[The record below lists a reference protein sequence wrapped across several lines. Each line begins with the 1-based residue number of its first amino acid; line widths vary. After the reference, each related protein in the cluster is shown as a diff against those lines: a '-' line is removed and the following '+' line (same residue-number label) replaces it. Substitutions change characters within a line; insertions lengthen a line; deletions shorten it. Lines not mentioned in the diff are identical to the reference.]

1 MTFKSQHIIACILLS
16 IPSLLL
22 GQNQN
27 SLTNDTIS
35 NKALEEVIVTHQS
48 KSKNL
53 TDKQPLASID
63 DYLSKQESITL
74 VRRGAYAWEPMIN
87 NMAIE
92 RTRQTIDGMQI
103 FHACTD
109 KMDPITSY
117 VEVNNLDG
125 MDITSGSQGS
135 LFGATLGG
143 SIDLRTR
150 KLSFTAEKHFKAQV
164 QTGFESINK
173 QKIVGGN
180 FDFTSKRF
188 YINGTIMFRDADN
201 YKAGGNEEI
210 LYSQFRKSNASG
222 IIGYSINGSNSL
234 EAAIIYDKATDVGYP
249 ALPMDVALAEA
260 LITSLKHTYEPTDS
274 WIDKWET
281 KVYYNTITH
290 RMDDTKRPIVP
301 IRMDMPGWTDTY
313 GAYSTLSTTIREKH
327 HISVNANTYYN
338 KSLAEMTMLS
348 SIPGASNMFA
358 YTWPNIKTNYG
369 GLTIKDHWQIDTK
382 NSLLLSGTIGVNFN
396 HVSEKGINQL
406 GIFLNDDTFKQNKTR
421 TVGNIAIN
429 YERFDDQ
436 WLYGVGAGY
445 GNRAPSVSE
454 GYGYYL
460 FNSGDR
466 YDYIGNP
473 NLRNESSIEGNF
485 FIKYATPAFSTKLSG
500 SIFYLNDYIIGVI
513 DPIYNAMTYAGLGV
527 KKYENINHA
536 IQGSLDWN
544 FTYNIDN
551 NWKLSGGLTYSY
563 GEDSN
568 KNTLPFIAPLAY
580 NTAIDYRYNA
590 FKTQLSLKGNA
601 VKNNAAEAYGE
612 VRTPS
617 YAILDWN
624 ANYNFPIK
632 SQSLNIGL
640 GIENLLDTYYTTYS
654 DWNKIPNPGRNF
666 FINLSYQ
673 L

>member
-1 MTFKSQHIIACILLS
+1 MILKNQYITSILLTL
-16 IPSLLL
+16 PTLVLA
-22 GQNQN
+22 QNNQDT
-27 SLTNDTIS
+27 LT
-35 NKALEEVIVTHQS
+35 NKALEEVVVTHFS

-53 TDKQPLASID
+53 VDKKPLASVD
-63 DYLSKQESITL
+63 DYLSKQENITL

-135 LFGATLGG
+135 MFGATLGG

-150 KLSFTAEKHFKAQV
+150 KLTFTEQKELKGQV

-180 FDFTSKRF
+180 FDFTSKKF
-188 YINGTIMFRDADN
+188 YASGSIMFRDADN
-201 YKAGGNEEI
+201 YKAGGNKEI
-210 LYSQFRKSNASG
+210 QYSQFRKLNASG
-222 IIGYSINGSNSL
+222 IIGYAINTSNSI
-234 EAAIIYDKATDVGYP
+234 EAAVIYDKATDIGYP
-249 ALPMDVALAEA
+249 ALPMDVSLAEA
-260 LITSLKHTYEPTDS
+260 IITSVKHTYAPTES

-281 KVYYNTITH
+281 KLYYNTITH
-290 RMDDTKRPIVP
+290 RMDDTNRPIVP
-301 IRMDMPGWTDTY
+301 IRMDMPGWSDTY
-313 GAYSTLSTTIREKH
+313 GAYSTLSTTIKEKH
-327 HISVNANTYYN
+327 HVSINANTYYN

-348 SIPGASNMFA
+348 STPGSSNMFA
-358 YTWPNIKTNYG
+358 YTWPNVKTNYG
-369 GLTIKDHWQIDTK
+369 GLTIKDHWQIDDK
-382 NSLLLSGTIGVNFN
+382 NSLMLSGTLGINFN
-396 HVSEKGINQL
+396 HVSQKGVDQL
-406 GIFLNDDTFKQNKTR
+406 GIFLNDNTFKQNKTR
-421 TVGNIAIN
+421 TVGNFAIN
-429 YERFDDQ
+429 YERAENVWF
-436 WLYGVGAGY
+436 YGIGVGY

-473 NLRNESSIEGNF
+473 NLKNESSYEGNF
-485 FIKYATPAFSTKLSG
+485 FLKYATPAFSTKLSG
-500 SIFYLNDYIIGVI
+500 SIFYLDNYIIGVI
-513 DPIYNAMTYAGLGV
+513 DPIYNAMTYGGLGV
-527 KKYENINHA
+527 KKYTNIDYA
-536 IQGSLDWN
+536 IQGTLDWN
-544 FTYNIDN
+544 FTYNIDS

-580 NTAIDYRYNA
+580 RTSVDYKYNA
-590 FKTQLSLKGNA
+590 FRTQLSLKGNA

-617 YAILDWN
+617 YAIVDWN
-624 ANYNFPIK
+624 ANYEFHIK
-632 SQSLNIGL
+632 KQSLNVGIGV
-640 GIENLLDTYYTTYS
+640 ENILDTYYSTYA

-666 FINLSYQ
+666 FVNLSYK

>member
-1 MTFKSQHIIACILLS
+1 MISKNHLIASLLLTL
-16 IPSLLL
+16 PSLLSA
-22 GQNQN
+22 QNTVEQ
-27 SLTNDTIS
+27 DTLS
-35 NKALEEVIVTHQS
+35 AKALEEVIVTHKSQ
-48 KSKNL
+48 SKNL
-53 TDKQPLASID
+53 TEKKPLASVD
-63 DYLSKQESITL
+63 DYLAKQENITL

-87 NMAIE
+87 NMSIE

-135 LFGATLGG
+135 MFGATLGG

-150 KLSFTAEKHFKAQV
+150 KLSFTEEDKLTAQV

-180 FDFTSKRF
+180 FDYTAKKF
-188 YINGTIMFRDADN
+188 YVSGSIMYRDADN
-201 YKAGGNEEI
+201 YKAGGNKEI
-210 LYSQFRKSNASG
+210 LYSQFRKLNASG
-222 IIGYSINGSNSL
+222 IIGYAINNSHSL

-249 ALPMDVALAEA
+249 ALPMDVGLAEA
-260 LITSLKHTYEPTDS
+260 IITSVKHTYKPTGS
-274 WIDKWET
+274 WVDKWET
-281 KVYYNTITH
+281 KLYYNTITH
-290 RMDDTKRPIVP
+290 RMDDTNRPNVQM
-301 IRMDMPGWTDTY
+301 RMDMPGSTDTY
-313 GAYSTLSTTIREKH
+313 GAYTTLSTTLKDSH

-338 KSLAEMTMLS
+338 KSLAEMTM
-348 SIPGASNMFA
+348 IPNNPGSANMFA

-369 GLTIKDHWQIDTK
+369 GLTIKDHWQIDDK
-382 NSLLLSGTIGVNFN
+382 NSVLLSGTLGINFN

-406 GIFLNDDTFKQNKTR
+406 SIFLNDDTFKQNKTR
-421 TVGNIAIN
+421 TVGNIAAN
-429 YERFDDQ
+429 YEYFYDS
-436 WLYGVGAGY
+436 WLLGIGTGY

-473 NLRNESSIEGNF
+473 NLKNESSYEGNF
-485 FIKYATPAFSTKLSG
+485 FVKYASPAFSTKLSG
-500 SIFYLNDYIIGVI
+500 SVFYLDNYIIGVI
-513 DPIYNAMTYAGLGV
+513 DPIYNAMTIGGLGL
-527 KKYENINHA
+527 KKYANIDHA
-536 IQGSLDWN
+536 IQGTLAWN
-544 FTYNIDN
+544 FTYNLDA
-551 NWKLSGGLTYSY
+551 NWKVSGGLTYSF
-563 GEDSN
+563 GEDSD

-580 NTAIDYRYNA
+580 STTIDYKYSV

-601 VKNNAAEAYGE
+601 VKNNAAKAYGE

-624 ANYNFPIK
+624 ANYDFLIK
-632 SQSLNIGL
+632 EQSLNIGV
-640 GIENLLDTYYTTYS
+640 GIENIFDTHYSTYA

-666 FINLSYQ
+666 FVNLTYK